1 MNNSVYKWLIFQR
14 RFPAISD
21 VFAARK
27 CGRQV
32 AVTGG
37 PGAAPSAPWCTGKW
51 SGRHSSYKNGHR
63 SNNLVGGWPTPVKN
77 MSQLGWWHSQLNGK
91 TVPNHQPVI
100 DNRFW
105 YHQWTFLRGLLD
117 GKLCA
122 RSWNPLYKWAIF
134 HFFPIC
140 IPQNPIKS
148 TINGGYPR
156 LVNVYIAIENHH
168 L

>member
-1 MNNSVYKWLIFQR
+1 MAD
-14 RFPAISD
+14 FPAPFSSD
-21 VFAARK
+21 L
-27 CGRQV
+27 GRFRRTQMWTASCRPLV
-32 AVTGG
+32 ALVQRHQLHDA
-37 PGAAPSAPWCTGKW
+37 PGSEVVGTPAT
-51 SGRHSSYKNGHR
+51 KNGHR

-148 TINGGYPR
+148 TINGGYP
-156 LVNVYIAIENHH
+156 AW
-168 L
+168 